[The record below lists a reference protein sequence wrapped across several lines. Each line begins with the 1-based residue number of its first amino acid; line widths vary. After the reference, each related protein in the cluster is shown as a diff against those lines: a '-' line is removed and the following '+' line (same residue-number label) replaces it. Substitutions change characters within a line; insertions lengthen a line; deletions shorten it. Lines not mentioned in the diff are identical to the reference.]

1 MARRWW
7 FLLAGVLTLDPG
19 LLTEAAGCLAL
30 MRDGA
35 ALRVRGC
42 VTIDS
47 QWCLP
52 EWRRSARFGA
62 AATLLCARVDLRLAG
77 LRAVCQ
83 RSIRRPTTPA
93 AVGHVGGT
101 RTFLIMMI

>member
-35 ALRVRGC
+35 APRVRRR
-42 VTIDS
+42 VTVTRGAAFNGRVRAALS
-47 QWCLP
+47 AT
-52 EWRRSARFGA
+52 RSAALESTCGSPPCEPRDAFHA
-62 AATLLCARVDLRLAG
+62 VYMTYDYSRLR
-77 LRAVCQ
+77 
-83 RSIRRPTTPA
+83 
-93 AVGHVGGT
+93 
-101 RTFLIMMI
+101 